1 MFLQKNVHM
10 ECIILKFNATVE
22 ILKSS
27 TTYNFALQKSVC
39 VCVSVCVCRGGGM
52 LPRPS
57 SFCGP
62 EIGIIFVFI
71 E

>member
-1 MFLQKNVHM
+1 M
-10 ECIILKFNATVE
+10 ECIISKFNTTVE

-39 VCVSVCVCRGGGM
+39 VCVCVGGGM